1 MKSKFILSLA
11 LALGMLLGPVAV
23 QALPIVFK
31 ASLVGSAEVPPNA
44 SPGTGAVTVTVDD
57 VAKTMRVESL
67 FSGLIGTTLVAH
79 IHCCTLPGSNAGV
92 ATTVPTF
99 PGFPVGVTS
108 GSYDVV
114 FDMTQLSSYN
124 PGFVNLNGGT
134 ADSAF
139 IALFTG
145 LNDEKA
151 YFNLHSDRF
160 PAGELRGNL
169 VPEPGTLF
177 LMSLGVVGLAVR
189 RMRQRV

>member
-44 SPGTGAVTVTVDD
+44 SPGTGAATVTVDD
-57 VAKTMRVESL
+57 VAKTMRVEAL

-139 IALFTG
+139 SALIGG
-145 LNDEKA
+145 LNAEKA
-151 YFNLHSDRF
+151 YFNLHSSSF
-160 PAGELRGNL
+160 PGGELRGNL

-177 LMSLGVVGLAVR
+177 LMSVGVVGLAVR
-189 RMRQRV
+189 RLRQRV

>member
-44 SPGTGAVTVTVDD
+44 SPGTGAATVTVDD
-57 VAKTMRVESL
+57 VAKTMRVEAL

-139 IALFTG
+139 IALFNG